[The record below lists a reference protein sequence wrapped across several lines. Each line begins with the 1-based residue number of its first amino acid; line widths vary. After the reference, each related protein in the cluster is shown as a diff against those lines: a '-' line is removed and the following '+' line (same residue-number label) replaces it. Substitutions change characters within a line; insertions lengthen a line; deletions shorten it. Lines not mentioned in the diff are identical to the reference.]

1 MAPEQARDF
10 VESVPRIVKRR
21 VPASQVEHYEAAL
34 RELGAVVE
42 LRRSPIQPA
51 RIIAIAGAPALPASG
66 FARENGRTLAL
77 PELPPAPE
85 LAAEELT
92 DWVEVESA
100 QALAPVAVPV
110 PPPPP
115 APTPVPAP
123 RPASAPAS
131 APARPSRPTPEEV
144 ALRIPE
150 VLFSS
155 SSMATQPGFVLPV
168 SAAGWPP
175 SAAPAAAPRSEPPPA
190 FAWQAAPAL
199 ELDDAAV
206 QKPRPG
212 TAAAAAA
219 NAHAERVLSSAG
231 AQGLDLPVQ
240 PKSIPPA
247 MRAASAASSER
258 APRPSARPSTSP
270 RVSGAPR
277 VPGAVVRPAPVP
289 AVAGVVVS
297 KPGVA
302 AVRPAAAKSRPAPR
316 PASLPAPP
324 KPTLGPLLLALVVL
338 AVLMI
343 GASLFVLVRGARNAM
358 QASSWG
364 SSSAELARTPPS
376 AAEDD
381 ARRAKEGPGAA
392 VWAQSEFHQFGNAD
406 KDRVRSF
413 VAVLEHTGA
422 RGVFPAAVARHGE
435 AEIAGA
441 LRVELPTNAAQRKAI
456 YQALHDFRAPGWG
469 AEFPAPDSDAD
480 PFPGRSFVVVRLG

>member
-1 MAPEQARDF
+1 MFRMAPEQARDF

-21 VPASQVEHYEAAL
+21 VLANQVEHYEAAL
-34 RELGAVVE
+34 REIGAVVE

-51 RIIAIAGAPALPASG
+51 RIIAVAGAPAAPVSSFG
-66 FARENGRTLAL
+66 RQSGRTLTL
-77 PELPPAPE
+77 PELPPALE
-85 LAAEELT
+85 LAEEELT
-92 DWVEVESA
+92 DWVEVETA
-100 QALAPVAVPV
+100 PALAPVPVPV
-110 PPPPP
+110 PPPVP
-115 APTPVPAP
+115 ASAPVPAP
-123 RPASAPAS
+123 PPPPAW
-131 APARPSRPTPEEV
+131 PSRPTPEEV

-168 SAAGWPP
+168 RGAGRPP

-199 ELDDAAV
+199 ELDDAAA

-219 NAHAERVLSSAG
+219 NAHAERLLISAG
-231 AQGLDLPVQ
+231 AQGLELQVQ

-247 MRAASAASSER
+247 VRTASAASSER

-270 RVSGAPR
+270 RASGAPR
-277 VPGAVVRPAPVP
+277 VPGAVARLAPV
-289 AVAGVVVS
+289 VAEVGVVVA

-302 AVRPAAAKSRPAPR
+302 AVRPAAVKSRPAPR

-324 KPTLGPLLLALVVL
+324 KPALGPLLLALVAL
-338 AVLMI
+338 ALLII
-343 GASLFVLVRGARNAM
+343 GASLCVLVRGVRNAM

-364 SSSAELARTPPS
+364 GSSAELARTPPS

-392 VWAQSEFHQFGNAD
+392 VWAQSELHQFGNGD

-413 VAVLEHTGA
+413 LAVLEHAGA
-422 RGVFPAAVARHGE
+422 RGVFPAAVARRGA
-435 AEIAGA
+435 AEIAGQ
-441 LRVELPTNAAQRKAI
+441 LRVELPTNPAQRRAI
-456 YQALHDFRAPGWG
+456 YQALHDFHAPGWD
-469 AEFPAPDSDAD
+469 AEFPAPEYDAD
-480 PFPGRSFVVVRLG
+480 PFPGHSFVLVPLG